1 MPMRNKLLIISPLE
15 DERAAIKEIL
25 SPDKWTALEA
35 ANSGEALSVVKS
47 EGEGVTA
54 VIFAVAADE
63 IDFFT
68 FAKDAARYAAS
79 AKIPAM
85 VIADKDSVELKL
97 MAFDFGICD
106 VMIKPIAADILRQ
119 RIKNIT
125 DASRSREALGNIIR
139 LQKREFH
146 RYKQPIL
153 DGLRSMMEYNNLES
167 GRHIKRMQ
175 LFSQTLLE
183 EVVRRYPEYGID
195 DNHILLIAEAA
206 SLHDIGKSAVP
217 ETILNKPG
225 PLTAQEFDI
234 MKTHAQ
240 QGYEILENLNKNAE
254 NCDRLFMRYAMD
266 ICLYHHERWDGRGY
280 PKGLTGDTIPIHAQT
295 VGLVDCYDALTNDR
309 IYRKAISHGDA
320 CTMII
325 DGKCGAFSPRLLA
338 CFKNVKNTFLELSEA
353 YSDNPSAASTA
364 EPPVYGLRPAVKRE
378 MAQEA
383 KLFDDRGCDN
393 GAASNFIGVNRYL
406 DDANL
411 TLIYTGC
418 GFFDLFKYTKEEIA
432 SRFHNHYLEM
442 IYPPDRQR
450 LLSSLKKYVA
460 ADSPFELVYRVMA
473 KGGTLVWVLDKTVSL
488 VDGDGVR
495 YYSSLL
501 IDITKIKEREEILL
515 RSLERYKIIIDQS
528 NDIIFE
534 WDIMSDE
541 FFISPNWYKKYDYQP
556 AGSGVKIKE
565 NPRVHPD
572 DVQAVRRIL
581 DAMSTGTAYME
592 EELRIADNL
601 GNYHWGRVRA
611 TALFDEMGNPFR
623 VIGVIMDIDR
633 DRRQTYELR
642 IKAERDSLT
651 KLYNKNTGR
660 EQVER
665 HLQTMV
671 PGDMGAMFI
680 IDVDNFKHIND
691 SYGHMFGD
699 AVLSKLAENISSIF
713 RSSDVVS
720 RIGGDEFM
728 VFMPHIPNAA
738 TAYSH
743 AEQILNAFGGI
754 LHENMY
760 SHNLSCS
767 IGVAIA
773 TSEEND
779 FQSLF
784 SHADQALYQA
794 KRCGKNNYVA
804 YGERTEAVPQMEDS
818 GASSRTSGSS
828 IESENQLGVNP
839 SEMLRLTFDTLRERG
854 GFDSA
859 LNLILNIIGK
869 MFNVSRAYIFES
881 TEDGLYV
888 NNTYEWCNDGIEP
901 QITLLVNIPILDFG
915 GDYRKNFNEEGIF
928 YCPNLEDCSEE
939 LQELLGAQG
948 ILSTLQVSIT
958 EEGKFKGFVGFDD
971 CVIHRLWTQDQ
982 INALVFI
989 ARLISEIICE
999 RRGSGQ

>member
-1 MPMRNKLLIISPLE
+1 MRNKLLIISPLE

-25 SPDKWTALEA
+25 SSDKWTALEA
-35 ANSGEALSVVKS
+35 ADSDEALSVVKL
-47 EGEGVTA
+47 EREGVAA
-54 VIFAVAADE
+54 VIFAVTADE
-63 IDFFT
+63 IDFYS

-79 AKIPAM
+79 AKIPAV

-106 VMIKPIAADILRQ
+106 VMIKPIAAEIFRQ

-125 DASRSREALGNIIR
+125 DASRSMETFGDIIR
-139 LQKREFH
+139 QQKKEFH

-175 LFSQTLLE
+175 LFTQTLLE
-183 EVVRRYPEYGID
+183 EVARRYPEYGIN

-206 SLHDIGKSAVP
+206 SLHDVGKSAVP
-217 ETILNKPG
+217 EVILNKPG
-225 PLTAQEFDI
+225 PLTTQEFDI

-240 QGYEILENLNKNAE
+240 RGYEILANLNKNTE
-254 NCDRLFMRYAMD
+254 NYDRRFMRYAMD

-280 PKGLTGDTIPIHAQT
+280 PKGLTGDTIPIHAQA

-309 IYRKAISHGDA
+309 IYRKAVSHGDTCA
-320 CTMII
+320 MII

-338 CFKNVKNTFLELSEA
+338 CFKNVKNTFAELSKA
-353 YSDNPSAASTA
+353 YSDNPSAASAA
-364 EPPVYGLRPAVKRE
+364 EYPCPAAKRE
-378 MAQEA
+378 IAQEA
-383 KLFDDRGCDN
+383 GLFDDSGYDN
-393 GAASNFIGVNRYL
+393 GGASNFIGVNRYL

-442 IYPPDRQR
+442 IYPPDRQQ
-450 LLSSLKKYVA
+450 LVSSLKKYIS
-460 ADSPFELVYRVMA
+460 ADSPFEHVYRVMA
-473 KGGTLVWVLDKTVSL
+473 KGGALVWVLDKTVSL
-488 VDGDGVR
+488 VGGDGRR

-501 IDITKIKEREEILL
+501 IDITKIKEREEILQ

-541 FFISPNWYKKYDYQP
+541 FFISPNWYQKYDYQP
-556 AGSGVKIKE
+556 TGSGAKIKDS
-565 NPRVHPD
+565 PHVHPD
-572 DVQAVRRIL
+572 DIPIVRRIL

-592 EELRIADNL
+592 EELRIADAL
-601 GNYHWGRVRA
+601 GNYRWGRVRA
-611 TALFDEMGNPFR
+611 TALFDEMGTPLR
-623 VIGVIMDIDR
+623 VIGVIIDIDN
-633 DRRQTYELR
+633 DRRKTYELR

-660 EQVER
+660 EQVEH

-671 PGDMGAMFI
+671 QGDMGAMFI
-680 IDVDNFKHIND
+680 IDVDNFKHVND

-699 AVLSKLAENISSIF
+699 AVLSKLAENISAIF

-728 VFMPHIPNAA
+728 VFMPHIPSAA

-743 AEQILNAFGGI
+743 AEQILNSFGGI

-760 SHNLSCS
+760 SRNLSCS
-767 IGVAIA
+767 VGVAIA
-773 TSEEND
+773 TSKEND

-784 SHADQALYQA
+784 SHSDQALYQA
-794 KRCGKNNYVA
+794 KRCGKNNYVV
-804 YGERTEAVPQMEDS
+804 YGDSTEKMSQTEDS
-818 GASSRTSGSS
+818 GVSSQTAGSS
-828 IESENQLGVNP
+828 IESENQLGINP
-839 SEMLRLTFDTLRERG
+839 SDMLRLTFETLHERD

-859 LNLILNIIGK
+859 LNHILNIIGK

-888 NNTYEWCNDGIEP
+888 NNTYEWCNEGIEP
-901 QITLLVNIPILDFG
+901 QITQLVNIPILDFG
-915 GDYRKNFNEEGIF
+915 GDYRENFDENGIF
-928 YCPNLEDCSEE
+928 YCPNLEECSKN
-939 LQELLGAQG
+939 LQELLSAQG
-948 ILSTLQVSIT
+948 ILSTLQVLIT

-971 CVIHRLWTQDQ
+971 CVIHRLWTQEQ
-982 INALVFI
+982 INALIFI

-999 RRGSGQ
+999 RRGGGK